1 MPRRPSVFPSI
12 NDVFPSSGE
21 IDLRKEFD
29 QIVYGDA
36 TSVPHGKLMVLR
48 NLRRDSDNKPV
59 ACSCRQTLSRS
70 TDPDCSYCA
79 GEGYLWDEQWCLG
92 FSMYTGADE
101 GLSSRIRQIWPG
113 QIRVDYKVFFL
124 RYDTEI
130 EYGDKIV
137 EIKLDLEG
145 NPILPYKREAIY
157 SIQTLIKYRSD
168 RGRVEYIGV
177 YCREEDAIR
186 PDVF

>member
-1 MPRRPSVFPSI
+1 
-12 NDVFPSSGE
+12 
-21 IDLRKEFD
+21 
-29 QIVYGDA
+29 
-36 TSVPHGKLMVLR
+36 
-48 NLRRDSDNKPV
+48 
-59 ACSCRQTLSRS
+59 
-70 TDPDCSYCA
+70 
-79 GEGYLWDEQWCLG
+79 
-92 FSMYTGADE
+92 MYTGADE